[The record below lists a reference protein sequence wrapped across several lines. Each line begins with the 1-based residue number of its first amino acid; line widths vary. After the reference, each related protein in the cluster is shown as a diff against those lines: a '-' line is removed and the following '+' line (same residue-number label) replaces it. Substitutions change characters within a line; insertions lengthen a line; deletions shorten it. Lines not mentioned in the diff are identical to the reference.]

1 MFWEMFCCLLK
12 AFNSSRIDRR
22 LVHLYKFEIVDKH
35 CYLRTTNGRPYIYT
49 HKTANL

>member
-1 MFWEMFCCLLK
+1 M
-12 AFNSSRIDRR
+12 SSILSKTARR

-49 HKTANL
+49 RNTVNL